1 MSTSTPPRGS
11 DPGKP
16 TLKERAR
23 EELRAYAVVAA
34 YLYVCFAAVLLYK
47 SALLSEEGVHFLPH
61 GLALTKALILGKF
74 LLIGE
79 AVGLGAR
86 LSASDLLRAVATKSV
101 LFFLLL
107 VVLSVLEELVVGWAH
122 GHSVAQTVAEFETH
136 SLYEM
141 LAVSLLLLLVLIPL
155 ITARELGR
163 ALEPGALRRVVRASD
178 SKN

>member
-1 MSTSTPPRGS
+1 
-11 DPGKP
+11 
-16 TLKERAR
+16 
-23 EELRAYAVVAA
+23 
-34 YLYVCFAAVLLYK
+34 
-47 SALLSEEGVHFLPH
+47 
-61 GLALTKALILGKF
+61 
-74 LLIGE
+74 
-79 AVGLGAR
+79 
-86 LSASDLLRAVATKSV
+86 LLRAVATKSV